1 MIATCVGFCSLSVVT
16 EAIKRTRVHII
27 EKTLQE
33 AKERNDSA
41 IEDVDTN
48 VDHAEEDN
56 LVTPIQQP
64 QRWTNSAKLKVLDGI
79 FFSLQM
85 FSSYILMLVVM
96 TFSAWLF
103 IAVIVGQSIGCS
115 IFFHRPLT
123 YTKISLPQSDDIT
136 ITREPDHATT
146 SPTFRVEEDERHPL
160 QDSNATANV
169 ITVEVHHI

>member
-1 MIATCVGFCSLSVVT
+1 LIATCVGFFSLSVVT

-33 AKERNDSA
+33 AKKRNDSA

-123 YTKISLPQSDDIT
+123 LTKISLPQSDDIT

-146 SPTFRVEEDERHPL
+146 SPTFPVEEEERHQL

-169 ITVEVHHI
+169 ITVEVHHT

>member
-33 AKERNDSA
+33 AKEQNDNSNV
-41 IEDVDTN
+41 DRDTN
-48 VDHAEEDN
+48 TEQAEEEN
-56 LVTPIQQP
+56 LLTPIQQP
-64 QRWTNSAKLKVLDGI
+64 TRWTNSTKLKVIDGVL
-79 FFSLQM
+79 FSLQM
-85 FSSYILMLVVM
+85 ISSYILMLVVM

-103 IAVIVGQSIGCS
+103 IAVVVGQSIGCA
-115 IFFHRPLT
+115 IFFHRPLIH
-123 YTKISLPQSDDIT
+123 TKMSLPPSDDIT
-136 ITREPDHATT
+136 NTTEPDLTST
-146 SPTFRVEEDERHPL
+146 SPTVEEEERPQL